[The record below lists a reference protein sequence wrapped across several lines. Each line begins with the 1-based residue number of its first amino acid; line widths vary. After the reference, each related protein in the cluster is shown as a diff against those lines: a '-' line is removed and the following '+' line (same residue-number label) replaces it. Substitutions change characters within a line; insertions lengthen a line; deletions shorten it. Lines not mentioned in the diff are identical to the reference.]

1 MFGGRIV
8 IKAAFDELCVTETWY
23 ASARAGAGPHF
34 HREHADSFYV
44 LEGELGLWANG
55 GEARFG
61 PGTFVAAPPGA
72 EHGILRAESPTRFL
86 NFHAP
91 DDGFAAFIRGD

>member
-1 MFGGRIV
+1 M
-8 IKAAFDELCVTETWY
+8 
-23 ASARAGAGPHF
+23 
-34 HREHADSFYV
+34 

-61 PGTFVAAPPGA
+61 PGTFVAAPPGE
-72 EHGILRAESPTRFL
+72 EHGILRVASPVRFL

-91 DDGFAAFIRGD
+91 DGGFAAFIRGA

>member
-1 MFGGRIV
+1 M
-8 IKAAFDELCVTETWY
+8 
-23 ASARAGAGPHF
+23 
-34 HREHADSFYV
+34 

-61 PGTFVAAPPGA
+61 AGTFIAAPPGE
-72 EHGILRAESPTRFL
+72 EHGILRVASPVRFL

-91 DDGFAAFIRGD
+91 DGGFAAFIRGA